1 MAGDHDDNSGI
12 SEIKTRRSKKSAS
25 LTTCP
30 VVAVG
35 ASAGGIEALKV
46 LLQALPPDLNAAL
59 VVLTH
64 VSRDKPSR
72 LHEVLTSFCRMPVI
86 TAMDAMPLAP
96 GAVYIAP
103 HGLHMGIERGKL
115 KLLEPETTVP
125 HHNIDRFLTML
136 AADQGPNGV
145 CVILSGAGS
154 DGTAGTLS
162 LAKAGGLVLVQ
173 DPSDALYA
181 SMPSSVIQAGVA
193 SAVLPV
199 AELGPQLVRLLSSS
213 CPLEARHWPFIT
225 KVLDILREHTGY
237 DLSGYRRSTLARRLQ
252 KRMILAGFD
261 TPQDYL
267 NELETNPREH
277 AQLFKSLLIGVT
289 EFFRDPEAFEVL
301 RTQVLPSLF
310 QGRSPSESVR
320 VWVVGCS
327 TGEEA
332 YSLAMLMNDYR
343 ESEGLHCGLKIFAT
357 DIDQTAVET
366 ARKGSYSLKGSKN
379 LSAERIER
387 YFKPER
393 HRYTVI
399 PSLRERIVMVH
410 HNLLQD
416 PPFLH
421 MDLVVCRNM
430 LIYLT
435 PELQERAVALLHEAL
450 NPGGFLFL
458 GPAESTS
465 PHAKRLEVVDKR
477 WKIFRS
483 MGTPERRGMLASLSS
498 RHTPQHEGAMRPDS
512 PKPDTS
518 PAAVLG
524 EALRRRY
531 ARPAV
536 LVDRDFQV
544 LHFSGET
551 NPYLKMPG
559 GAPSLNI
566 LKLVDQELRYHL
578 RSALRAALTTG
589 KPTSVHGLQHQASP
603 SSSLALA
610 VDPVLTDTG
619 QVASLLVVFEDGH
632 APPSSNT
639 VPSLAG
645 LSESGVIQRY
655 ESELQSAYDQLRDV
669 IEKDESLNEEL
680 RASNEELLSMNEE
693 LQSANEE
700 MDASREELQALNEEL
715 SLKVDELSKAHS
727 FVENLLLNTNVA
739 AVFLDRELRVMRS
752 TPAALDIF
760 HLAVEDQGRPIAGI
774 KAKVRDDNLLD
785 DMRLVMLG
793 QDVVEREVQGA
804 DGRCF
809 LKRVRPYRT
818 DKTLVDGVV
827 LTYADITKLKAAEQV
842 LVRSN
847 EELESQVAQ
856 RTQEL
861 LLAREETER
870 RAAELETIM
879 AQTSAAIW
887 ITRDPEARV
896 IQGNPASYNIL
907 RMESGDN
914 VSKSSPDGSPPYIPT
929 KDGRELP
936 LDALPLQRAA
946 RGETVTE
953 EEIDLLFPDGQVR
966 TILGNAVPLMDGKGR
981 QTGAVG
987 VFLDITEKKRT
998 QEEAL
1003 RWQHV
1008 FEHAEFGLAISKSP
1022 ENTFTAVNPC
1032 FARERGYNP
1041 DELVGQPV
1049 TVVFPPEWRPRL
1061 LERLGDIDAAGHGLV
1076 EAVHQRKD
1084 GSTFPVLLELTLI
1097 RDQDGRPV
1105 SRIAHVMDISE
1116 RKRAE
1121 RAEQDANSRLRLA
1134 MDAANAG
1141 SWEWNPATNENSW
1154 SDKIWELYGLDPA
1167 LHPASYESWRQAIRP
1182 ADRAAVEEAVQTA
1195 LASGGEISIEWQ
1207 VNLPEGQERWLT
1219 SRGRAQRSPDGSVD
1233 RYLGIVIDITERKQ
1247 LEDALRTSEL
1257 QLRLFADRAP
1267 AAIAMFDRNMR
1278 YLVVSNRWLEDYH
1291 LSGQQVLGRCH
1302 YDVFPEIPERWK
1314 EIHRRCLAGEVASAD
1329 EDPFVREDGQT
1340 QWLQWEIRPWHTG
1353 SGAVGGIVVFSQDIT
1368 ERKTAVQAL
1377 AQSAREYRTQS
1388 EFLKSLIDNA
1398 PLVIGVV
1405 EGPEH
1410 RYILANAALEA
1421 TPEDQS
1427 RPIVGRTVR
1436 EAFPSVADDLSR
1448 MFDQVYAT
1456 GSNVPMKEYKVPI
1469 GNKTTWWNAEFIPLL
1484 DDRGT
1489 VSRMLV
1495 IGHEVT
1501 ELITARDKAQRANQ
1515 AKSEFLANMSHEI
1528 RTPLNGVLGMLQLME
1543 TTALD
1548 GEQKEY
1554 LHAAV
1559 QSSNRLT
1566 RLLSDILD
1574 LSRIEA
1580 GKLVVQE
1587 REFEFSNLRDSVLEL
1602 FSPSAKNK
1610 NLHLD
1615 CVIDESVPPILAGDE
1630 VRLRQIL
1637 FNLVGN
1643 AIKFTDSGT
1652 VHVEICGLQTS
1663 GRARPRLLFMVSDS
1677 GIGIPDEV
1685 LKDIFEPFAQAEGAY
1700 TRRFQ
1705 GAGLGLSIVRRL
1717 MKVMDGELCIESAE
1731 GLGTTVFF
1739 SLPYTLLVDRAESDS
1754 PVCPSCSRTGK
1765 TLHVLLAEDDRVSMV
1780 TGKRMLEKLG
1790 YKVSTATHGM
1800 EALQVLSEQDID
1812 LILMDIQMPVMDGVE
1827 ATRAIRESAALG
1839 RKSRLPIIAM
1849 TAYAMTGDREK
1860 FLGAGMNDYIAKPV
1874 DRSVL
1879 QEVIERVMTVQ
1890 AEQ

>member
-1 MAGDHDDNSGI
+1 MAGDRDDNSDI
-12 SEIKTRRSKKSAS
+12 SAIKPRRSKKSAS
-25 LTTCP
+25 LTPCP

-46 LLQALPPDLNAAL
+46 LLQELPPDLNAAI
-59 VVLTH
+59 VILTH

-86 TAMDAMPLAP
+86 QAADAMPLAP
-96 GAVYIAP
+96 GAAYLAP
-103 HGLHMGIERGKL
+103 QGLELGIERGKL
-115 KLLEPETTVP
+115 KLLEPETTIP

-136 AADQGPNGV
+136 AADQGPGGV
-145 CVILSGAGS
+145 CVILSGAGT
-154 DGTAGTLS
+154 DGTAGALS

-173 DPSDALYA
+173 EPSDALYA

-199 AELGPQLVRLLSSS
+199 AELGPQLARLLASS
-213 CPLEARHWPFIT
+213 CPLEARHWSFIA

-261 TPQDYL
+261 APQDYL
-267 NELETNPREH
+267 GELEANPKEH
-277 AQLFKSLLIGVT
+277 SELFKSLLIGVT

-301 RTQVLPSLF
+301 RTQVLPVLF
-310 QGRSPSESVR
+310 QGRTPSDSVR

-332 YSLAMLMNDYR
+332 YSLAMLMNDYM

-357 DIDQTAVET
+357 DIDQSAVET
-366 ARKGSYSLKGSKN
+366 ARRGAYSLKGSKH
-379 LSAERIER
+379 LSAERIAR
-387 YFKPER
+387 YFRPER
-393 HRYTVI
+393 HRHAVI

-435 PELQERAVALLHEAL
+435 PELQERAIALLHEAL

-483 MGTPERRGMLASLSS
+483 LGTPERRGMLSSLSS
-498 RHTPQHEGAMRPDS
+498 RYTPLQEGILRPDS
-512 PKPDTS
+512 PRPDTS
-518 PAAVLG
+518 PASVLG
-524 EALRRRY
+524 EALKRRY

-544 LHFSGET
+544 LHFSEET
-551 NPYLKMPG
+551 NPYLKMPRG
-559 GAPSLNI
+559 NPSLNI

-578 RSALRAALTTG
+578 RSALRTALTTG
-589 KPTSVHGLQHQASP
+589 RSASVHGLQHQAS
-603 SSSLALA
+603 SSRSLTLA
-610 VDPVLTDTG
+610 VDPVLADTG
-619 QVASLLVVFEDGH
+619 QVSSLLVVFEENQ
-632 APPSSNT
+632 ATPSPNAA
-639 VPSLAG
+639 PSLAG

-655 ESELQSAYDQLRDV
+655 ESELQSAFDQLRDV

-715 SLKVDELSKAHS
+715 SLKVEELSKAHS
-727 FVENLLLNTNVA
+727 FVENLLLSTNVA

-774 KAKVRDDNLLD
+774 KTKIRDDNLLD

-793 QDVVEREVQGA
+793 QDVVEREVLGA

-818 DKTLVDGVV
+818 EHNQVDGVV
-827 LTYADITKLKAAEQV
+827 LTYADVTKLKAAELV

-847 EELESQVAQ
+847 EELETLVAQ
-856 RTQEL
+856 RTREL
-861 LLAREETER
+861 FQAREETER

-879 AQTSAAIW
+879 AQTPAAIW
-887 ITRDPEARV
+887 IARDPEAKV
-896 IQGNPASYNIL
+896 IVGNPAGYNIL

-914 VSKSSPDGSPPYIPT
+914 VSKSAPDGAPPYRPT
-929 KDGRELP
+929 KEGRELP

-953 EEIDLLFPDGQVR
+953 EEIDLMFPDGQIR
-966 TILGNAVPLMDGKGR
+966 TILGNAVPLKDGQGKLS
-981 QTGAVG
+981 GAVG
-987 VFLDITEKKRT
+987 VFLDITEKKRA

-1003 RWQHV
+1003 RWQRV
-1008 FEHAEFGLAISKSP
+1008 FEKADFGLAISRVP
-1022 ENTFTAVNPC
+1022 DGTFSTVNPC
-1032 FARERGYNP
+1032 FARERGYTP
-1041 DELVGQPV
+1041 EELIGQPV
-1049 TVVFPPEWRPRL
+1049 SKVFPAEWRPL
-1061 LERLGDIDAAGHGLV
+1061 LAERLREVDAAGHGLV

-1084 GSTFPVLLELTLI
+1084 GSTFPVLLELTVMK
-1097 RDQDGRPV
+1097 DQDGRPV
-1105 SRIAHVMDISE
+1105 SRVAHVMDISE

-1121 RAEQDANSRLRLA
+1121 QAEQDANNRLRLA
-1134 MDAANAG
+1134 MEAANAG

-1154 SDKIWELYGLDPA
+1154 SETIWELYGLDPA
-1167 LHPASYESWRQAIRP
+1167 LHPACYESWRHAVHP
-1182 ADRAAVEEAVQTA
+1182 AARAAVEEAVQTA
-1195 LASGGEISIEWQ
+1195 LASGGEIDIEWQ

-1219 SRGRAQRSPDGSVD
+1219 SRGRALRAPGGSVD

-1267 AAIAMFDRNMR
+1267 AAIAMFDKDMR
-1278 YLVVSNRWLEDYH
+1278 YKVVSNRWLEDYH
-1291 LSGQQVLGRCH
+1291 LVGQEVLGRSH

-1368 ERKTAVQAL
+1368 ERKTTAQAL
-1377 AQSAREYRTQS
+1377 AQSALEYRTQS
-1388 EFLKSLIDNA
+1388 EFLTNLIDNA

-1421 TPEDQS
+1421 APEDQS
-1427 RPIVGRTVR
+1427 RSIVGRTVM

-1448 MFDQVYAT
+1448 MFEHVYAT
-1456 GSNVPMKEYKVPI
+1456 GSSVPMKEYMVPI
-1469 GNKTTWWNAEFIPLL
+1469 GNRTTWWNAEYIPLL
-1484 DDRGT
+1484 DERGQ
-1489 VSRMLV
+1489 VARVLV

-1554 LHAAV
+1554 LHAAI

-1587 REFEFSNLRDSVLEL
+1587 RVFEFSNLKDSVLEL
-1602 FSPSAKNK
+1602 FSPAAMSK
-1610 NLHLD
+1610 NLQLD
-1615 CVIDESVPPILAGDE
+1615 CVIDQSVPPKLVGDE

-1643 AIKFTDSGT
+1643 AIKFTDSGN
-1652 VHVEICGLQTS
+1652 VHVEICGLQT
-1663 GRARPRLLFMVSDS
+1663 GGGVNPRLLFMVSDT

-1685 LKDIFEPFAQAEGAY
+1685 LKDIFEPFAQAEGAF

-1717 MKVMDGELCIESAE
+1717 MKVMGGELCIESVE
-1731 GLGTTVFF
+1731 GNGTTVFF
-1739 SLPYTLLVDRAESDS
+1739 SLPYTLHADGEEGDS
-1754 PVCPSCSRTGK
+1754 PGCHGESRSAKG
-1765 TLHVLLAEDDRVSMV
+1765 LRVLLAEDDRVSMV

-1790 YKVSTATHGM
+1790 FTVATATNGM
-1800 EALQVLSEQDID
+1800 EALQLLAEQDID

-1827 ATRAIRESAALG
+1827 ATKAIRKSKALG
-1839 RKSRLPIIAM
+1839 RKSCIPVIAM

-1860 FLGAGMNDYIAKPV
+1860 FLDAGMNDYIAKPV
-1874 DRSVL
+1874 DKAVL
-1879 QEVIERVMTVQ
+1879 REVIERVMT
-1890 AEQ
+1890 ARAGK